1 MKSMKQAGIF
11 ALTRYFCLAIVTG
24 LQGERA
30 WYAVPH
36 DDRCLAGRSAGLSA
50 PATAAEPVP
59 EEWDGA
65 PSAAT
70 GRVVIMTL
78 SKRRPEPE
86 PKTADPGELRKHAL
100 AKRPPRRSN

>member
-1 MKSMKQAGIF
+1 MMIG
-11 ALTRYFCLAIVTG
+11 
-24 LQGERA
+24 A
-30 WYAVPH
+30 WPAV
-36 DDRCLAGRSAGLSA
+36 LLGLSA
-50 PATAAEPVP
+50 PATAAEPVPAPANSGAGDGPADSAATP